1 MGSHSSNANITDM
14 SEQGNKMLSSPQLGL
29 WSYLSDEESMPWKLW
44 RWKWSLWLVTD
55 TASHVGTLSLTSSKR
70 QRLPKVEGH
79 LIPAFGVFILSLN
92 STGECLG
99 WG

>member
-1 MGSHSSNANITDM
+1 M
-14 SEQGNKMLSSPQLGL
+14 
-29 WSYLSDEESMPWKLW
+29 
-44 RWKWSLWLVTD
+44 TD